1 MRPFYAPCFSKPVHS
16 RNKPGLQYA
25 TGQQHVHFTQH
36 QMNSQ
41 FYYMQ
46 SEYAFPSHC
55 NINRAQ
61 KPLLIAYL
69 YVTIT

>member
-1 MRPFYAPCFSKPVHS
+1 MPPVS
-16 RNKPGLQYA
+16 RSQFIQETNQAYNILP